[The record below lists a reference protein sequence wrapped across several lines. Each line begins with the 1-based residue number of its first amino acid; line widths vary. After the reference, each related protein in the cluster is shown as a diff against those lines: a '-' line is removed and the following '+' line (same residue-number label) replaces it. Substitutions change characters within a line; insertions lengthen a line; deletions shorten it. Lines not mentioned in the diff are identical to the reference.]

1 MAAPYIDRLR
11 YVSVADKTTVN
22 LRETPGGSVVLRVLH
37 GTPVRITSNK
47 TSGAYSFVEIW
58 EPISRS
64 GYMMTKFLT
73 TTAPAGSR
81 DLSIQTFG
89 SSTLKKGSQGQYVAN
104 LQGHLRDKVDASIKQ
119 DGYFGDATEK
129 AVIAFQKK
137 AGLTADGLVGKK
149 TKEALAAE
157 YAPNDF
163 FHWRGTET

>member
-1 MAAPYIDRLR
+1 MAAPYIHLLR

-22 LRETPGGSVVLRVLH
+22 LRETPGGAINLRVLH
-37 GTPVRITSNK
+37 GTPVRITPQK
-47 TSGAYSFVEIW
+47 ESGAYSFVTLW
-58 EPISRS
+58 EPAKRD

-73 TTAPAGSR
+73 TSIPAGSR
-81 DLSIQTFG
+81 DLSTQTFG
-89 SSTLKKGSQGQYVAN
+89 STTLKKGSQGQYVAN
-104 LQGHLRDKVDASIKQ
+104 LQGHLQDKIDATVKQ
-119 DGYFGDATEK
+119 DGIFGDATEK

-163 FHWRGTET
+163 FTNKETD

>member
-37 GTPVRITSNK
+37 GTPVRIDPDKAN
-47 TSGAYSFVEIW
+47 GEYAFVTLW
-58 EPISRS
+58 EPIKRH
-64 GYMMTKFLT
+64 GYMMTKFLAKS
-73 TTAPAGSR
+73 APAGGR
-81 DLSIQTFG
+81 DLSTQTFG
-89 SSTLKKGSQGQYVAN
+89 STTLKKGSRGQYVIN
-104 LQGHLRDKVDASIKQ
+104 LQWHLKDKVDGSLAA
-119 DGYFGDATEK
+119 DGVFGDATEK
-129 AVIAFQKK
+129 AVITFQQK

-163 FHWRGTET
+163 FTHKML